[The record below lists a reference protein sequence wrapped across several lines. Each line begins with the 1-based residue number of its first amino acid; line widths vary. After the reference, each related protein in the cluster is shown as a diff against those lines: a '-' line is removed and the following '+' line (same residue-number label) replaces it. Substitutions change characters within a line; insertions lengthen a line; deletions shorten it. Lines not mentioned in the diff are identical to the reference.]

1 MTSLFT
7 FLDFSRLIVVNIS
20 NHMENIHFNEQIR
33 ERTMNMAVDVRNLL
47 KAEKFIAI
55 DRPFVNQLIRSSS
68 SVAANYRSATRGRS
82 DAEFYS
88 KICIVLEETDETLF
102 WIDYLMKL
110 EVLNEK
116 ESMKIRAEVEEL
128 VRLFSSIRKKMK
140 EKIGGNG

>member
-1 MTSLFT
+1 
-7 FLDFSRLIVVNIS
+7 
-20 NHMENIHFNEQIR
+20 MEQIHFNEQLR
-33 ERTMNMAVDVRNLL
+33 ERTMKMAVNVRNLL
-47 KAEKFIAI
+47 KAEKFISI

-110 EVLNEK
+110 EVLNAREA
-116 ESMKIRAEVEEL
+116 MIIRNEVEEL

-140 EKIGGNG
+140 DKIGGNG